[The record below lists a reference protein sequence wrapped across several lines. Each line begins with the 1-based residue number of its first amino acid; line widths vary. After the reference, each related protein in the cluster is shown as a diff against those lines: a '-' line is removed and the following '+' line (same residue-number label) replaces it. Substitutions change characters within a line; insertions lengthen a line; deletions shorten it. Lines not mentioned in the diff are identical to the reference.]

1 MTKEEM
7 EIIINS
13 ELERLGYDIEGSKT
27 ADFTDGF
34 VRGFKYHQEQVKAG
48 VTSEKPN
55 GSYYIECDK
64 CKELVHA
71 RLSICSECGNKN
83 PQR

>member
-1 MTKEEM
+1 M

-48 VTSEKPN
+48 VT
-55 GSYYIECDK
+55 K
-64 CKELVHA
+64 CKHEDSKIIGYYYSV
-71 RLSICSECGNKN
+71 
-83 PQR
+83 